1 MTTWVFLRGLT
12 REARHWGDFPGRF
25 RAAFAGELAEDDIL
39 TPDLPGNGHRFRE
52 PSPASVVALM
62 EACRVELRESGK
74 PPPYHL
80 LAFSLGGMVAVAWA
94 LHHPEE
100 CEVAVL
106 LNTSLRP
113 HNPFH
118 QRLRWGA
125 WAKLPGLLVA
135 DGETRE
141 RAILELTSSRAAE
154 LGHVVPAWAAW
165 ARECPVSR
173 GNALRQLLAAAR
185 FSAPDA
191 PAMPLLLLSG
201 TGDRMVDPRC
211 SQRLARAWGADIATH
226 ATAGHDLTLDQGDW
240 VAERVRAWLVAVAR
254 RRYSP
259 GRPGPDLSERGV
271 HIG

>member
-25 RAAFAGELAEDDIL
+25 RAAFAGELAGGDIL
-39 TPDLPGNGHRFRE
+39 TPDLPGNGRRFAE

-62 EACRVELRESGK
+62 EACRGELRESGK

-100 CEVAVL
+100 CQAAVL

-113 HNPFH
+113 HNPFQ

-125 WAKLPGLLVA
+125 LARLPGLLVA
-135 DGETRE
+135 GGEARE

-173 GNALRQLLAAAR
+173 VNALRQLLAAAR
-185 FSAPDA
+185 FSATGA
-191 PAMPLLLLSG
+191 PSAPLLLLTG
-201 TGDRMVDPRC
+201 AGDRMVDPRC
-211 SQRLARAWGADIATH
+211 SRRLASAWGADLATH
-226 ATAGHDLTLDQGDW
+226 PTAGHDLTLDAGDW
-240 VAERVRAWLVAVAR
+240 VADRIHAWLSAIEGR
-254 RRYSP
+254 RSP
-259 GRPGPDLSERGV
+259 GRSGPDLSEGGAN
-271 HIG
+271 IG